1 MAGISD
7 KTKRQFLLSSFKCVV
22 GVTPLMLGACAS
34 TEELY
39 AEYDQQACKFVV
51 EKSEGPGRT
60 LTLREE
66 VSQTAYAWE
75 PAVYFAYDRHE
86 LTDENKKLLDTSFGI
101 LKKFPQLRL
110 GLQGFT
116 DKHGGYAY
124 NLALAA
130 RRVDSV
136 QAYLRENGIS
146 DDRISSQPIGKGL
159 PEYGDDVQ
167 RAQANNRRV
176 ELMLL
181 DELGRPLHPSFS
193 FSGD

>member
-1 MAGISD
+1 MAGMID
-7 KTKRQFLLSSFKCVV
+7 KTKRQFLLSSTKCLL
-22 GVTPLMLGACAS
+22 GMTPLALGACAS

-51 EKSEGPGRT
+51 EDSDGPGNT

-66 VSQTAYAWE
+66 ISQQIFDWE
-75 PAVYFAYDRHE
+75 PAVYFPYDKHE
-86 LTDENKKLLDTSFGI
+86 LSDENKKLLDTSIAI

-116 DKHGGYAY
+116 DKLGGYAY
-124 NLALAA
+124 NLALAE
-130 RRVDSV
+130 RRVNSV
-136 QAYLRENGIS
+136 QAYLREHGIT
-146 DDRISSQPIGKGL
+146 DDRVNSQPIGQGL
-159 PEYGDDVQ
+159 PEYGDDVDLA
-167 RAQANNRRV
+167 RASNRRV

-193 FSGD
+193 LSGD